1 MFGMGVTIE
10 KKDLK
15 RVLKKPEWVFLA
27 VGLQFTVMPSIAY
40 VITVFFNFD
49 PQLALGFIIL
59 GSCPGG
65 TASNVITYL
74 CKGNVALS
82 ISCTIISTMAAVIL
96 TPLLIFFFSIRNIDI
111 NTIKIIETT
120 FFIVFFPT
128 VCGFFVKKF
137 SKKYKID
144 LFIFPKISEIF
155 IALIIGIILS
165 INIENLN
172 LLSPIL
178 IAGVIIHNLSGI
190 IIGYLCCWL
199 INYPEDVRKTVAIVV
214 GMQNSGLGISLALL
228 HFSKLA
234 ALPSALFS
242 LWHNIS
248 AIGLVY
254 FWKKK

>member
-10 KKDLK
+10 KKDLT
-15 RVLKKPEWVFLA
+15 RVLKKPKWLFLT
-27 VGLQFTVMPSIAY
+27 VGLQFTVMPSIAF

-82 ISCTIISTMAAVIL
+82 ISCTIISTIAAVIL
-96 TPLLIFFFSIRNIDI
+96 TPLLIFFFSVTKIDI

-120 FFIVFFPT
+120 FLIVFLPT
-128 VCGFFVKKF
+128 ACGFFVKRF

-172 LLSPIL
+172 LLSSIL
-178 IAGVIIHNLSGI
+178 ILGVIIHNLAGI
-190 IIGYLCCWL
+190 LIGYFCSWL
-199 INYPEDVRKTVAIVV
+199 LNYPDDVRKTVAIEV
-214 GMQNSGLGISLALL
+214 GMQNSGLGMSLALL
-228 HFSKLA
+228 YFSKQS